1 MLYLRSFGI
10 FFLLVAHLRVSQLR
24 VLGLGR
30 FGMENGEALARDP
43 EIPAFFALPAHSL
56 SPSVPPSGSV
66 SVYER
71 ISPCVLLT
79 AWHRTSPKV
88 ERLRQARVPKETPH
102 PVYPVAIF
110 RPFGFISQASSRQGT
125 DPPPIVPLRSN
136 PSGFLSQAP
145 SLRAEEGGANPPPT
159 RLPIVPLRGDL
170 LQSFFRPGLVLRS
183 QIASA

>member
-24 VLGLGR
+24 VLG
-30 FGMENGEALARDP
+30 FGQSWNK
-43 EIPAFFALPAHSL
+43 IPAFFALPAHSQ

-71 ISPCVLLT
+71 ISPCVLLA

-88 ERLRQARVPKETPH
+88 ERLRQALVPKETPH

-145 SLRAEEGGANPPPT
+145 SLRAEEEASPPT

-183 QIASA
+183 QIASAYGAL